1 MPVEKIFHRYYG
13 LRLRGDEQVKLFEY
27 MGKELLAGYGVPVP
41 RGRAAGELREVA
53 EIAGKIGPVV
63 IKSQVLSGK
72 RGKAG
77 GIKFASTPGD
87 AVRAADELLGSR
99 INGLPVE
106 KVLVEQKL
114 NIEREYYLAVAVDGA
129 AKKPVVIASSRG
141 GMDIEEVP
149 DQYIVKVHP
158 DIEQGLPFDLALDIC
173 KKLEIEERYQN
184 EMAGIMGNVY
194 QVFRAKDA
202 ELVEINPLVFSEGII
217 IAADAKVVID
227 DEALFRQQEIPYV
240 DERTPVEKQ
249 AYELGLSYV
258 ELDGN
263 IAIMANGAG
272 ITMATLDTI
281 QHYGG
286 SPANFLD
293 AGGGTGM
300 EATARALE
308 ILLAANPR
316 AIFINI
322 FGGITR
328 CDDVANAFVKV
339 KESKPIPVPVVIRLV
354 GTNQAEGQ
362 KILRDN
368 GIGVYESMEEAVVKV
383 VELASGN

>member
-1 MPVEKIFHRYYG
+1 M
-13 LRLRGDEQVKLFEY
+13 KLFEY
-27 MGKELLAGYGVPVP
+27 MGKELLAGYEVPVP
-41 RGRAAGELREVA
+41 KGRAISEPQEAADIA
-53 EIAGKIGPVV
+53 EMLGPVV

-77 GIKFASTPGD
+77 GIKFAGTRED
-87 AVRAADELLGSR
+87 AVRAAGDLLGSR

-114 NIEREYYLAVAVDGA
+114 NIEREYYLAVAVDGS
-129 AKKPVVIASSRG
+129 AKKPVIIASSKG
-141 GMDIEEVP
+141 GMDIDDVP
-149 DQYIVKVHP
+149 DRYIIKMHL
-158 DIEQGLPFDLALDIC
+158 DIEQGLPLDTAMDIC
-173 KKLEIEERYQN
+173 QKLGVEEHCKS
-184 EMAGIMGNVY
+184 EMTRLMGNVY
-194 QVFRAKDA
+194 KVFRAKEA
-202 ELVEINPLVFSEGII
+202 ELVEINPLVFNGENI

-227 DEALFRQQEIPYV
+227 DEALFRQKEIPYV
-240 DERTPVEKQ
+240 EERTPVEKQ
-249 AYELGLSYV
+249 AHELGLSYV

-308 ILLAANPR
+308 ILLATNPR

-354 GTNQAEGQ
+354 GTNQEEGQ
-362 KILRDN
+362 GILRNN
-368 GIGVYESMEEAVVKV
+368 GIDVYESMEEAVVTV